1 MASSSTIGTQNIKVL
16 AASPVVLDDANEAAV
31 GITIRLHPLPIINMS
46 EHMVRSV
53 VQPIAGKEG
62 NNSRIAG
69 ALLGNHLGREVE
81 IHTTFE
87 LLIGEGDRIDQEY
100 LRARQA
106 QFKQVFPTFDLLG
119 WYSSGS
125 IPMPQDMSIHKQ
137 LLDYNESPLFLQLS
151 PSQNT
156 IDQAR
161 SKGELPIGIYE
172 TFVDV
177 SHSIR
182 SDQGEGVG
190 LDKGPD
196 MYFRPANYQ
205 IETGEAERI
214 AVDHTS
220 KPPVDDGNGQ
230 SSLIANLTTQQNAIK
245 MLLDRIQSI
254 VSYVDDVQAKKLPT
268 DHESLRQIASLV
280 AGIPASGNLPEFKQ
294 EFLTEYNDLLLTT
307 YLSDMT
313 SGMNTMN
320 ELVDKFD
327 FTQVGNDDGL
337 GGIARPSSSRF
348 RPGRGASRMG
358 RNAKVNQ

>member
-1 MASSSTIGTQNIKVL
+1 MASSSTAGLQNLKVL
-16 AASPVVLDDANEAAV
+16 EASPVVLDDTKDAAV

-53 VQPIAGKEG
+53 VQPMTGKEG
-62 NNSRIAG
+62 KANNRIAG
-69 ALLGNHLGREVE
+69 ALLGIHLGREVE
-81 IHTTFE
+81 VHTTFE
-87 LLIGEGDRIDQEY
+87 LLINEDDRIDQEY

-125 IPMPQDMSIHKQ
+125 IPSLQDMSVHRQ
-137 LLDYNESPLFLQLS
+137 LLEYNESPLFLQMS

-182 SDQGEGVG
+182 PDQSESGG
-190 LDKGPD
+190 LEKGPD

-205 IETGEAERI
+205 VETGEAERI

-245 MLLDRIQSI
+245 TLLDRIQSI
-254 VSYVDDVQAKKLPT
+254 VSYVDDVQANKLPT
-268 DHESLRQIASLV
+268 DHESLRQISSLV

-313 SGMNTMN
+313 SGISTMN

-348 RPGRGASRMG
+348 RSGRGAPRVG
-358 RNAKVNQ
+358 RNAKMN

>member
-1 MASSSTIGTQNIKVL
+1 MASTSTAGAQGLKVL
-16 AASPVVLDDANEAAV
+16 EASPVVLDDANDAAV

-46 EHMVRSV
+46 EHLVRSS
-53 VQPIAGKEG
+53 VQPMGGKS
-62 NNSRIAG
+62 NRIAG

-87 LLIGEGDRIDQEY
+87 LLIGEEDRIDQEY
-100 LRARQA
+100 LRSRQA

-125 IPMPQDMSIHKQ
+125 IPLPQDMAIHRQ
-137 LLDYNESPLFLQLS
+137 LLEYNESPLFLQLS
-151 PSQNT
+151 PSQKT

-177 SHSIR
+177 SQSIR
-182 SDQGEGVG
+182 PDQGETAG
-190 LDKGPD
+190 LEKGPD

-220 KPPVDDGNGQ
+220 KPPVDDGDGQ

-254 VSYVDDVQAKKLPT
+254 VSYVDDVEAKKLPN

-280 AGIPASGNLPEFKQ
+280 AGIPASGNLPEFRQ

-313 SGMNTMN
+313 NGINTMN

-337 GGIARPSSSRF
+337 GGIARPSSRF
-348 RPGRGASRMG
+348 RSGRGATRMG
-358 RNAKVNQ
+358 RNAKMNQ